1 MPDPTPHLWTIDSI
15 EEGIARIEADGGRVI
30 HLPRSLLPSG
40 AREGQILRVTS
51 KPAKGK
57 IELTIEIDEVATGAA
72 LAKSKAQSAATMAA
86 SKKRDPGGDVA
97 L

>member
-1 MPDPTPHLWTIDSI
+1 MDHLWIIDGI
-15 EEGIARIEADGGRVI
+15 EEGIARIEEDGGRII

-51 KPAKGK
+51 TPGQGRT
-57 IELTIEIDEVATGAA
+57 ELTIEIDEAATAAA
-72 LAKSKAQSAATMAA
+72 LARSKAQTAATMAA
-86 SKKRDPGGDVA
+86 SRKRDPGGDVS

>member
-1 MPDPTPHLWTIDSI
+1 MTDPTQHLWTIDSI
-15 EEGIARIEADGGRVI
+15 EEGIARIEEDGERI
-30 HLPRSLLPSG
+30 IRIPRYLLPSG

-51 KPAKGK
+51 NPAKGK
-57 IELTIEIDEVATGAA
+57 TELTIEIDEAATAVA

>member
-1 MPDPTPHLWTIDSI
+1 MDHLWIIDGI
-15 EEGIARIEADGGRVI
+15 EEGIARIEEDGGRII

-51 KPAKGK
+51 TPGQGRT
-57 IELTIEIDEVATGAA
+57 ELTIEIDEAATAAA
-72 LAKSKAQSAATMAA
+72 LARSKAQTAATMAA
-86 SKKRDPGGDVA
+86 SRNRDPGGDVS

>member
-1 MPDPTPHLWTIDSI
+1 MDHLWIIDGI
-15 EEGIARIEADGGRVI
+15 EEGIARIEEDGGRII

-51 KPAKGK
+51 TPSQGRT
-57 IELTIEIDEVATGAA
+57 ELIIEIDEAATAA
-72 LAKSKAQSAATMAA
+72 ARAKSKAQTAATMAA
-86 SKKRDPGGDVA
+86 SRKRDPGGDVS